1 MTVQPPRIDILLAT
15 HNGVCFLGE
24 QVRSLLAQTY
34 PHFRI
39 LARDDGSTDATAALL
54 ADLAARCPGKIEIL
68 DSTVGQVG
76 NLPHEN
82 RGGRRLGSR
91 GNFAALLE
99 HADADYVMFC
109 DQDDVWLPEKIERTL
124 RTMQDVERQS
134 GADQPAL
141 VHTDLAVVDEAL
153 RPLGRSFWEYQHL
166 DVRRGAT
173 INRLLIQNVV
183 TGCAAMANRPLVE
196 KALPIPPEA
205 VHHDWW
211 FALVAATFGRVE
223 PVEEATVLYRQ
234 HGRNQVGA
242 LRWDAA
248 HVVRKAQTLFDRTYL
263 VRNLRDSRRQAR
275 TFLERFG
282 PGLPSGQRS
291 AVEAYARLGDCGFL
305 ARRWY
310 LARYG
315 FYRTG
320 WIRNL
325 SLFARI

>member
-1 MTVQPPRIDILLAT
+1 MACKPNPPRIDILLAT

-24 QVRSLLAQTY
+24 QVRSLLEQTY

-54 ADLAARCPGKIEIL
+54 ADLAARRPGKIEIV
-68 DSTVGQVG
+68 D
-76 NLPHEN
+76 
-82 RGGRRLGSR
+82 RGGRRLGTR

-99 HADADYVMFC
+99 RADADYVMFC
-109 DQDDVWLPEKIERTL
+109 DQDDVWLPEKVERTL
-124 RTMQDVERQS
+124 QTMQDVERQS
-134 GADQPAL
+134 GADRPVL

-183 TGCAAMANRPLVE
+183 TGCAAMANRPLVQ

-211 FALVAATFGRVE
+211 LALVAAVFGRVV
-223 PVEEATVLYRQ
+223 PVDEATVLYRQ

-248 HVVRKAQTLFDRTYL
+248 HVVRKVQTLFDRSDL
-263 VRNLRDSRRQAR
+263 VRNMCDSRRQAR

-282 PGLPSGQRS
+282 PSLASGKRS
-291 AVEAYARLGDCGFL
+291 AVEAYAGLGERGFL
-305 ARRWY
+305 ARRWC

-325 SLFARI
+325 SLFATI